1 MRLVTF
7 QFAGHERLGALQ
19 SGPSGEMV
27 VDLQRSEPRL
37 PANMLDFL
45 RAGAEAR
52 ALAEAVLSAAPAA
65 DAATFTTAA
74 SAHVTSAAARLPL
87 SQVTLSAPVPVPGKI
102 LCIGRNYADHAA
114 EGNAPVPTS
123 PVVFAKYSNVVI
135 GPGEAIVLPRIS
147 QQVDYEGELAVVIG
161 RRTRH
166 VTEAEALQYVAGYTV
181 FNDVSARDLQFLTSQ
196 WTLGK
201 SPDTFGPMGPA
212 LVTADEIPDP
222 QTLSV
227 QTSIGGEMLQNGNT
241 RDMIFPIAY
250 LVSYL
255 SHILTLEPGDV
266 IATGTPSGV
275 GHYRKPPRFLTPGEV
290 VRIEVERVGV
300 LDNPVT
306 AET

>member
-7 QFAGHERLGALQ
+7 RFEGEDRLGALQ
-19 SGPSGEMV
+19 SGPDGETV

-37 PANMLDFL
+37 PAGMLDFL
-45 RAGAEAR
+45 RAGAQGR
-52 ALAEAVLSAAPAA
+52 ALAEAVLRSAP
-65 DAATFTTAA
+65 TAA
-74 SAHVTSAAARLPL
+74 SALAAPAARLPL
-87 SQVTLSAPVPVPGKI
+87 SKVVLRAPVPVPGKI

-222 QTLSV
+222 QTLSI